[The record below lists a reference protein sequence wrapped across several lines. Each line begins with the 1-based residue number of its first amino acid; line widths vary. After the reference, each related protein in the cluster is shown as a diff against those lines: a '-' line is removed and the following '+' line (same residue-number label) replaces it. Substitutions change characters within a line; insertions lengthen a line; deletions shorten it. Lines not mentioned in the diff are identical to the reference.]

1 MGIDMSDSS
10 DKEPRLLV
18 VQTVPTEVP
27 EARPHEAQVRS
38 EEAQETTESVERPA
52 KVMRIGSMIRQL
64 LEEARQAP
72 LDEAGR
78 ARLAEIYDTSRRE
91 LQDGLSSEL
100 VDELRRIAPPFNP
113 GSVPSESELRVA
125 QAQLVGWLEGLFAG
139 IQATMYAQ
147 QMAQR
152 AAVEDA
158 RRRALPSARDDKDE
172 RPMPG
177 TYL

>member
-1 MGIDMSDSS
+1 MSEAAEGER
-10 DKEPRLLV
+10 KLIV
-18 VQTVPTEVP
+18 VQGVPSAT
-27 EARPHEAQVRS
+27 EAREDRQHGEG
-38 EEAQETTESVERPA
+38 ESVERPA
-52 KVMRIGSMIRQL
+52 KVMRIGSMTRQL

-78 ARLAEIYDTSRRE
+78 ARLAEIYEISLQE
-91 LQDGLSSEL
+91 LQEGLSPEL
-100 VDELRRIAPPFNP
+100 VEELRRMAPPFSP

-139 IQATMYAQ
+139 IQATLFAQ

-152 AAVEDA
+152 AQLEEA
-158 RRRALPSARDDKDE
+158 RRRSLPAPASRADDQQ
-172 RPMPG
+172 PMPG

>member
-1 MGIDMSDSS
+1 MS
-10 DKEPRLLV
+10 ETPGEQPRLIV
-18 VQTVPTEVP
+18 VQGAPGRAKAAEEGRDDEG
-27 EARPHEAQVRS
+27 EA
-38 EEAQETTESVERPA
+38 VERPA
-52 KVMRIGSMIRQL
+52 KVMRIGSMTRQL

-78 ARLAEIYDTSRRE
+78 ARLAEIYDTSLRE
-91 LQDGLSSEL
+91 LQEGLSPEL
-100 VDELRRIAPPFNP
+100 VEELRRMAPPFDP
-113 GSVPSESELRVA
+113 GAVPSESELRVA

-139 IQATMYAQ
+139 IQATLFAQ

-152 AAVEDA
+152 AQLEEA
-158 RRRALPSARDDKDE
+158 RRRSLPPGQAPAEDQ